1 MQVAV
6 YYNNKDIRIEEMPIP
21 KISVDEILVKVIAS
35 GICGSDVME
44 WYRLKKAPLVLGH
57 EITGEIVEVGRAIKN
72 YKVGQRVFVS
82 HHVPCNTCHFC
93 LSGNYTVCDILR
105 TTNYFP
111 GGFSEYIRVPKINVK
126 LGTFTLPDRI
136 SYEEGVFIEPL
147 ACVVRGQMK
156 ANISPGQTVLIVG
169 SGVSGILHIALSKIN
184 GAKKI
189 IVVDINKYRLQLAE
203 KFGADK
209 VYLKKINQNILADK
223 VIVCTNA
230 PESIECAFKSVERGG
245 TILFFAPFPPEVKVS
260 FPLSRFYF
268 DGITVLPSY
277 GASPDNIKVAI
288 DLLRQKKIKVED
300 MITHRLKLKDIQ
312 LGFQIV
318 EDAKKSLKVIIEP
331 QK

>member
-6 YYNNKDIRIEEMPIP
+6 YYNNKDVRIEEMPIP
-21 KISVDEILVKVIAS
+21 KIGADEILVKVIAS

-57 EITGEIVEVGRAIKN
+57 EITGEIVEVGSAVKN

-82 HHVPCNTCHFC
+82 HHVPCSACHFC
-93 LSGNYTVCDILR
+93 SSGNHTVCDTLR

-147 ACVVRGQMK
+147 ACVVRGQIK
-156 ANISPGQTVLIVG
+156 ANISRGQTVLIIG

-189 IVVDINKYRLQLAE
+189 IAVDINKYRLQLAE

-230 PESIECAFKSVERGG
+230 PESISQAFKSVEKGG

-260 FPLSRFYF
+260 LPLDRFYF
-268 DGITVLPSY
+268 DGITISPSY

-312 LGFQIV
+312 PGFQIV